1 MLWWPSF
8 NNAMQTDGRDL
19 LMDDS
24 QEAQRYLFELYQMTA
39 GDVGAQVSMFEVGAA
54 VGLEKTEAGKLAE
67 ELIGDGLAEVKTL
80 SGGIGITAEGIQ
92 RAQAGGAGQS
102 AAAEFSLGG
111 GPVLE
116 QEAAAVLSSI
126 LADVKARLSKTGAT
140 YDRLE
145 EMVMD
150 LKTMDVQLLSP
161 RPKTAIV
168 RETLRS
174 LHSVFST
181 IGDSALSERLGK
193 IISM

>member
-1 MLWWPSF
+1 
-8 NNAMQTDGRDL
+8 
-19 LMDDS
+19 MDDS

-92 RAQAGGAGQS
+92 RAQAGGAGQP
-102 AAAEFSLGG
+102 AADVSLGRG
-111 GPVLE
+111 AILE
-116 QEAAAVLSSI
+116 EAAVAALSSL
-126 LADVKARLSKTGAT
+126 LADVKARLSETGAT

-150 LKTMDVQLLSP
+150 LKTIDVQLLSP

-168 RETLRS
+168 REALRS
-174 LHSVFST
+174 LHSAFST
-181 IGDSALSERLGK
+181 IGDSGLSERLGK

>member
-1 MLWWPSF
+1 
-8 NNAMQTDGRDL
+8 
-19 LMDDS
+19 MDDS
-24 QEAQRYLFELYQMTA
+24 REAQRYLFELYQMTA

-92 RAQAGGAGQS
+92 RAQAGGAGQP
-102 AAAEFSLGG
+102 AAADFSLGR

-116 QEAAAVLSSI
+116 EAAVAALSSL
-126 LADVKARLSKTGAT
+126 LADVKARLTETGAA

-150 LKTMDVQLLSP
+150 LKTIDVQLLSP

-168 RETLRS
+168 REALRS
-174 LHSVFST
+174 LHSAFST
-181 IGDSALSERLGK
+181 IGDSGLSERLGK
-193 IISM
+193 TISM

>member
-1 MLWWPSF
+1 MKKTAKSL
-8 NNAMQTDGRDL
+8 NEGDL
-19 LMDDS
+19 LMDND
-24 QEAQRYLFELYQMTA
+24 QETQRYLVELYQMTT
-39 GDVGAQVSMFEVGAA
+39 GDVGAQVSMFEVGTAM
-54 VGLEKTEAGKLAE
+54 GLEKTEAGKLAE

-92 RAQAGGAGQS
+92 RVQAGGAGEP
-102 AAAEFSLGG
+102 ATAAEMDLGR

-116 QEAAAVLSSI
+116 EETVAALSSL
-126 LADVKARLSKTGAT
+126 LADVKTQLSKTSAM
-140 YDRLE
+140 YDQLE

-150 LKTMDVQLLSP
+150 LKTIDVQLLSP

-181 IGDSALSERLGK
+181 IGDSGLSERLGK